1 MTTLHLHAD
10 PYYNLPPVTTE
21 APAGLTI
28 AQMLDYVA
36 DGVERTNALHVLVKR
51 NGHSHVVPAQLWH
64 KVRPKPGTEISVLRT
79 VEVGDSDALRSI
91 AMIAVMAFS
100 AWVTG
105 GGAASLFS
113 TGSFWG
119 ATAGSYALG
128 AMTSMVGALHIRAAT
143 PQ

>member
-79 VEVGDSDALRSI
+79 VEVGDARRAAGGRADVDRGR
-91 AMIAVMAFS
+91 
-100 AWVTG
+100 G
-105 GGAASLFS
+105 GGGCAHA
-113 TGSFWG
+113 
-119 ATAGSYALG
+119 
-128 AMTSMVGALHIRAAT
+128 VGR
-143 PQ
+143 